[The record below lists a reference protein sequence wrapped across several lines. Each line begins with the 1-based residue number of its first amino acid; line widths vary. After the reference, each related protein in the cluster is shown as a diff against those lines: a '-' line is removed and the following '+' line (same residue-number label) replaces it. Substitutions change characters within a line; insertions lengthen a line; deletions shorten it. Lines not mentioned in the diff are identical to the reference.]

1 MKGGLAYVVLMVAGI
16 VGFLVIDGD
25 AADAPRFSALTSR
38 LDQHGEPEPEL
49 TAQAV
54 AAYAGPGEV
63 IAPAL
68 SGVKPIASD
77 FDRARELHPIT
88 GETTSDEGPV
98 GAFRFICQPGQL
110 NWDDPIVYPGR
121 PGGSPHLHQWF
132 GNTAA
137 NALST
142 YASLRRAGDSTCM
155 GPLNRSAYW
164 MPAMIAGGDTV
175 VRPDYLVV
183 YYKRYPATAKECR
196 EIARACLPL
205 PHGLRYIFG
214 YDMLRMGTEQPDNTR
229 RMRWKC
235 VSPDNRTLTEPST
248 RFAGMECPA
257 EHLLIVN
264 LAAPDCWDGR
274 NLDSA
279 DHRAHMAYPAYD
291 GTSNQARCPAT
302 HPYLVP
308 QFTLGA
314 TWRIQPGDR
323 IDTWHLASDR
333 MPGMP
338 AMPAG
343 ASFHS
348 DWFGAWDPDAL
359 RAWTENCIDRRLSC
373 VDGNLGDG
381 TGLRRPAAFTM
392 FAEPRRV
399 PLPPR
404 PAQPAHAPGHMQ
416 HQAAR

>member
-1 MKGGLAYVVLMVAGI
+1 MRVGVAYILLLLAGI
-16 VGFLVIDGD
+16 AGFMALDHHET
-25 AADAPRFSALTSR
+25 AAPRLTALTSR
-38 LDQHGEPEPEL
+38 LDESGASAPEIAPDL
-49 TAQAV
+49 V
-54 AAYAGPGEV
+54 ASYAGPGEMR
-63 IAPAL
+63 APRL
-68 SGVKPIASD
+68 SGVTPIPSD
-77 FDRARELHPIT
+77 FDRGRELKPIYERT
-88 GETTSDEGPV
+88 KSDEGPV

-110 NWDDPIVYPGR
+110 NWDDPIVYPGQ

-142 YASLRRAGDSTCM
+142 YASLRREGESTCM

-164 MPAMIAGGDTV
+164 MPAMLADGRTV
-175 VRPDYLVV
+175 VRPDYLTV
-183 YYKRYPATAKECR
+183 YYKRFPAAAPECR
-196 EIARACLPL
+196 DLARACLPL

-214 YDMLRMGTEQPDNTR
+214 YDMLRMGTEQPENTG

-235 VSPDNRTLTEPST
+235 VTPDNRTLGEPVS
-248 RFAGMECPA
+248 RLEGLVCPP

-279 DHRAHMAYPAYD
+279 DHRSHMAYPAFD
-291 GTSNQARCPAT
+291 GTSAKARCPAS
-302 HPYLVP
+302 HPYLIP

-314 TWRIQPGDR
+314 TWLIRADDNIA
-323 IDTWHLASDR
+323 TWHLASDR

-343 ASFHS
+343 SSFHS
-348 DWFGAWDPDAL
+348 DWFGAWDPATL
-359 RAWTENCIDRRLSC
+359 QAWTDNCIDRRLSC

-381 TGLRRPAAFTM
+381 TGLKHPPAFTLS
-392 FAEPRRV
+392 AAPRVV

-404 PAQPAHAPGHMQ
+404 PAVLRHRH
-416 HQAAR
+416 RVSTR